1 MYCNPSHVCQGRWH
15 TSWGLW
21 MQLGS
26 VITSAFC
33 QPPCCRLLRD
43 VRKVH
48 SAHREVLWALP
59 QVRTRLGFL
68 RERLVEHVITV
79 LDDSAAAEDRAPPT
93 GRWRAVFD
101 KVPQG
106 IRIVRAAHFVSAA
119 MH

>member
-1 MYCNPSHVCQGRWH
+1 MSEQ
-15 TSWGLW
+15 
-21 MQLGS
+21 
-26 VITSAFC
+26 
-33 QPPCCRLLRD
+33 
-43 VRKVH
+43 VH

-68 RERLVEHVITV
+68 RERLVEHVVTV
-79 LDDSAAAEDRAPPT
+79 LDDAAAAEDRAPPI

-106 IRIVRAAHFVSAA
+106 FRTVRAAHFVSAA